1 MGYVHT
7 LPASTCIVSSG
18 DAGLRLARHHVENRM
33 VPLIVLT
40 DVTGRF
46 HVIELTA
53 DDTVRLYEDLRLR
66 SMQTNAP
73 LPSGGGHY
81 RPAVRLSGILH
92 VRLTAAPNS
101 LRHNMKGR
109 QTMTWCT
116 VCYSSPAEPGSKLCA
131 DCNRSRPDVA
141 KPSVF
146 SAGLA
151 PRPCARPAYIYRI

>member
-53 DDTVRLYEDLRLR
+53 DDTVRLYEDLRVAFDADKRTVTQWWRAL
-66 SMQTNAP
+66 QTSSEALGYPPRAP
-73 LPSGGGHY
+73 HCCPKL
-81 RPAVRLSGILH
+81 
-92 VRLTAAPNS
+92 AAAQHE
-101 LRHNMKGR
+101 R
-109 QTMTWCT
+109 
-116 VCYSSPAEPGSKLCA
+116 
-131 DCNRSRPDVA
+131 
-141 KPSVF
+141 
-146 SAGLA
+146 
-151 PRPCARPAYIYRI
+151 